1 MKALI
6 LLTWCGLFL
15 LPGQS
20 PIRLAAVSDAQY
32 HVGVAYQKGKGVAKD
47 LTAAEEWFRK
57 AASGGHRE
65 ARKKLDA
72 LVERREWAASHP
84 GWTALTTCPAYGSV
98 PYCRES
104 GR

>member
-1 MKALI
+1 M
-6 LLTWCGLFL
+6 

-20 PIRLAAVSDAQY
+20 AIRLAAVSDARY
-32 HVGVAYQKGKGVAKD
+32 LVGVAYQKGNVVAKD
-47 LTAAEEWFRK
+47 LAAAEEWFRR

-65 ARKKLDA
+65 ARTKLDA

-84 GWTALTTCPAYGSV
+84 GWTALTTCPGYGSV